1 MASYIADSINIIFQ
15 RTKNILLQDIINIA
29 YFMLKVNVL
38 LPLQDAFR
46 TIDWIKIKKR
56 LVNLEPIVNKN
67 SGFIDIKL
75 PSRC

>member
-1 MASYIADSINIIFQ
+1 MKSKDIKDIKSITLE
-15 RTKNILLQDIINIA
+15 RATKYCIEA
-29 YFMLKVNVL
+29 
-38 LPLQDAFR
+38 
-46 TIDWIKIKKR
+46 IKIKKR